1 MFIGKLVDY
10 RINVAFFIVLYS
22 RLKIMGGNDCY
33 LIIVFLIIV
42 NYLCLFSNLYFML
55 ILFLFIFYRV
65 NVFNWFSDGF
75 FWLNMVF

>member
-10 RINVAFFIVLYS
+10 RINVVFFIVLYS

-42 NYLCLFSNLYFML
+42 IYLCLFSNFYFML